1 MLLILVLALLFC
13 PSLAE
18 EELRGVKQKK
28 YAYFVLVK
36 ARSAMYLLSVE
47 MEMLDLL
54 SWICFGVITSES
66 QICYVFD
73 LFLVNTRMPNHLG
86 STSV

>member
-28 YAYFVLVK
+28 YAYF
-36 ARSAMYLLSVE
+36 
-47 MEMLDLL
+47 
-54 SWICFGVITSES
+54 I
-66 QICYVFD
+66 
-73 LFLVNTRMPNHLG
+73 LFWPGILYIK
-86 STSV
+86 